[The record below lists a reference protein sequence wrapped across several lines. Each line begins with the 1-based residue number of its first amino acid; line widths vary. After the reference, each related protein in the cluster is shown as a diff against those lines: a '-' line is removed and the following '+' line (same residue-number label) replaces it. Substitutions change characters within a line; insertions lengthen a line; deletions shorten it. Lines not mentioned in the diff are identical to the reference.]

1 MHYKPF
7 KIIFLFLNYI
17 YFCCV
22 CAECRHTHARVWLC
36 RSEDNLEELV
46 LFFYCRIQGSNLL
59 SHLTGL
65 INLLLVPD
73 FCLFSPSSA
82 APFVVVTQ
90 WGLRE
95 VSRFGL
101 ATAAETTFPS
111 LFKCPEPMSGHQ
123 LVQNGVGGVLHSSW
137 SSTAFRTMLR
147 PYPLTLRCPEVWALV

>member
-22 CAECRHTHARVWLC
+22 CAECRHTHARVWLR

-82 APFVVVTQ
+82 APFVVVTLK
-90 WGLRE
+90 GVLE
-95 VSRFGL
+95 
-101 ATAAETTFPS
+101 
-111 LFKCPEPMSGHQ
+111 KCPDLGLPQ
-123 LVQNGVGGVLHSSW
+123 LHRQRFPAFLNAQSLCLAISLYRMVLAAFCILAGAPQLSVQ
-137 SSTAFRTMLR
+137 
-147 PYPLTLRCPEVWALV
+147 C